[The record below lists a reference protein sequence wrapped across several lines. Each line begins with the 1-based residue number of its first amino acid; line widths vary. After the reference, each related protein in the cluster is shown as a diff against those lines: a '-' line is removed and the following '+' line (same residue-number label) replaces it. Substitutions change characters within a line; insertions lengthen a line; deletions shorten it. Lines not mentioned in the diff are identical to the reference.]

1 MKGKAELL
9 KTVVYKIPSAIL
21 VTDDNRKR
29 LMPQKFYHKIT
40 VVENYPYR
48 YSNNI
53 AKISKEQELIIF
65 YNGSMSKARGTEML
79 LNMLKI
85 DVNMRVKMAGWVY
98 DEETKILSGHPQV
111 DFLGVI
117 TQQQSMQI
125 AAQCDY
131 ILSVYEPINEN
142 NINAS
147 PNKIY
152 DAIQAQ
158 TPVIINAEVK
168 IAGFVK
174 EKKLGYVIHSFY
186 ENDYSQMIQKMK
198 RLKSTFTF
206 DTTLQN
212 SYTWEAIQAKLLKAH
227 RK

>member
-1 MKGKAELL
+1 
-9 KTVVYKIPSAIL
+9 
-21 VTDDNRKR
+21 
-29 LMPQKFYHKIT
+29 
-40 VVENYPYR
+40 
-48 YSNNI
+48 
-53 AKISKEQELIIF
+53 
-65 YNGSMSKARGTEML
+65 
-79 LNMLKI
+79 
-85 DVNMRVKMAGWVY
+85 
-98 DEETKILSGHPQV
+98 
-111 DFLGVI
+111 
-117 TQQQSMQI
+117 MQI

-206 DTTLQN
+206 DTILQN